1 MAILPQDPRA
11 QKLLLVA
18 LLPLVLAAA
27 YYMYVYSPKQVE
39 LDAQTA
45 HVDSLTTANDRAKQV
60 LARGN
65 LAQLR
70 AEAAE
75 YEKSLVVMRQLVPT
89 GNEVPAL
96 LEQVS
101 TAARRVG
108 LEVAVVTPEPVIVG
122 DQFDTYRYRIQVTGG
137 YHPVTEFLTNVGA
150 LPRIMAPINLNLT
163 AIETATP
170 ASRRVR
176 AGQAPLS
183 ADFYLQTYVAKSG
196 VPAANGA

>member
-11 QKLLLVA
+11 QKLVLVA

-27 YYMYVYSPKQVE
+27 YYMYVYSPKQAE
-39 LDAQTA
+39 LTTQEA
-45 HVDSLTTANDRAKQV
+45 HADSLTTLNERARQQ

-75 YEKSLVVMRQLVPT
+75 YEKSLVVMRTLVPT

-108 LEVAVVTPEPVIVG
+108 LEVAVVTPEPVIIG
-122 DQFDTYRYRIQVTGG
+122 DQFDTYRYKMQVTGG
-137 YHPVTEFLTNVGA
+137 YHPVAEFLTNVGA

-163 AIETATP
+163 AVEGPTP

-176 AGQAPLS
+176 PGQAPLN
-183 ADFYLQTYVAKSG
+183 ADFYLQTYVAKTG
-196 VPAANGA
+196 VPAGNGA